1 MRQYI
6 ILIIALIL
14 GVLLMGCTTQPTAT
28 TTPSAPTNTQ
38 VTVASTPVASGPE
51 VTVLIED
58 KAFNPSQLT
67 IAPGTTVVWK
77 NDDKMD
83 HRVVH
88 IPGNNQEEIFHSDRF
103 SPGQSFSFTFTKAGR
118 YYYSDP
124 QYAGG
129 RNSYVDVK

>member
-1 MRQYI
+1 MRQYV
-6 ILIIALIL
+6 ILIIALVI
-14 GVLLMGCTTQPTAT
+14 GVMLMGCTTPAPAA
-28 TTPSAPTNTQ
+28 TTPSAPANSQ
-38 VTVASTPVASGPE
+38 VTAASPQVPSGPV
-51 VTVLIED
+51 VTVLIND
-58 KAFNPSQLT
+58 KAFNPSMLT
-67 IAPGTTVVWK
+67 VTPGTTVVWK